1 MNKRSHILIVYVQGD
16 RVTPFIM
23 PRKGPRH
30 YREIWVEED
39 GAMVLDNVNGNEG
52 QLPPGEARGSMDQM
66 NDETAETDAISTG
79 PILAR
84 LLSTLRPEG
93 RPPPSENAVNGD
105 TMVVNGFS
113 NGDMDIDNDPS
124 EYNQQQQLQNNYQ
137 KPHQTATEPL
147 PPATRMPEASL
158 PSWKPPATPPSTLT
172 KTDYAALEERL
183 ISELRHIGFLSEEDT
198 PDYNGAYDDEV
209 AARLRYL
216 QAELRRVSI
225 VNGARKARLLEL
237 TEERMAMQEYAT
249 IADDLDG
256 QLNAAYLKRS
266 RNLGK
271 GKKNVRRPG
280 GGAGGGPGSTSASAS
295 ASALASAAS
304 AGGGLGPGA
313 ALGPGMSRPSVGEPI
328 RKLMERR
335 RQWNSI
341 VGPVVGGGMA
351 SLPAETVFS
360 EEVMARLI
368 AREQDNW
375 NEAEE

>member
-1 MNKRSHILIVYVQGD
+1 
-16 RVTPFIM
+16 M

-30 YREIWVEED
+30 YREIWSEED
-39 GAMVLDNVNGNEG
+39 GAMVLDNVNGYEE
-52 QLPPGEARGSMDQM
+52 QLPPNEARGSMDQM

-105 TMVVNGFS
+105 TAAATTAITVNGSS
-113 NGDMDIDNDPS
+113 NGDMDIDNDPI
-124 EYNQQQQLQNNYQ
+124 EHNQQQQLQNQYQ
-137 KPHQTATEPL
+137 KHHQTATEPL
-147 PPATRMPEASL
+147 PPATRMPEASQ
-158 PSWKPPATPPSTLT
+158 PNWKPPAAPPSTLT
-172 KTDYAALEERL
+172 KTDYVALEERL
-183 ISELRHIGFLSEEDT
+183 ISELRHIGFLGEEDT

-280 GGAGGGPGSTSASAS
+280 GGAGGGGPGSTSASAS

-304 AGGGLGPGA
+304 AAGGLGPGA

-360 EEVMARLI
+360 EEVMARLV

>member
-1 MNKRSHILIVYVQGD
+1 M
-16 RVTPFIM
+16 
-23 PRKGPRH
+23 
-30 YREIWVEED
+30 
-39 GAMVLDNVNGNEG
+39 LDNVNGNDE
-52 QLPPGEARGSMDQM
+52 QLPPNEARGSMDQL

-79 PILAR
+79 PVLAR

-93 RPPPSENAVNGD
+93 RPPSVENTVNGD
-105 TMVVNGFS
+105 TTAANGFF
-113 NGDMDIDNDPS
+113 NGEMDIDIDPN
-124 EYNQQQQLQNNYQ
+124 EHNQQQQLQNHYP
-137 KPHQTATEPL
+137 KLHQTPIEPL
-147 PPATRMPEASL
+147 PPATRMPEAGQ
-158 PSWKPPATPPSTLT
+158 PNWKPPAAPPSTLT
-172 KTDYAALEERL
+172 KTDYAVLEERL
-183 ISELRHIGFLSEEDT
+183 ISELRHIGFLSEEDV

-271 GKKNVRRPG
+271 GKKNARRPG
-280 GGAGGGPGSTSASAS
+280 GGAGGGGPASAS
-295 ASALASAAS
+295 ASALASTTSGA
-304 AGGGLGPGA
+304 GGLGPGA

-351 SLPAETVFS
+351 SLPGDTVFS

>member
-1 MNKRSHILIVYVQGD
+1 
-16 RVTPFIM
+16 M
-23 PRKGPRH
+23 PRRGPRH
-30 YREIWVEED
+30 YREIWAEED
-39 GAMVLDNVNGNEG
+39 GAMVLDNVNDTDE
-52 QLPPGEARGSMDQM
+52 QLPPNEPRGSMDQM
-66 NDETAETDAISTG
+66 NDETAETDAVSTG
-79 PILAR
+79 PVLAR

-93 RPPPSENAVNGD
+93 RPPPSESAVNGD
-105 TMVVNGFS
+105 TTMTTTVNGFT
-113 NGDMDIDNDPS
+113 NGDMDIDNEQS
-124 EYNQQQQLQNNYQ
+124 EHNLQHHHHQLQHPQ
-137 KPHQTATEPL
+137 QPQQTSTENL
-147 PPATRMPEASL
+147 PPATRMPEANQ
-158 PSWKPPATPPSTLT
+158 PGWKPPASQQQQQHQQQPQSSSSSSLT

-183 ISELRHIGFLSEEDT
+183 ITELRYIGFLSEEDT

-237 TEERMAMQEYAT
+237 AEERMAMQEYAT

-271 GKKNVRRPG
+271 GKKHVRRPG
-280 GGAGGGPGSTSASAS
+280 GAGGAGGAGAGGAGAGGGA
-295 ASALASAAS
+295 
-304 AGGGLGPGA
+304 AGGAGLGPGS

-328 RKLMERR
+328 RNLMERR

-351 SLPAETVFS
+351 SVPDETVFS

-368 AREQDNW
+368 AKEQEGW